1 MSYLERLDYY
11 GNLAA
16 QFPVVPLRVICSKAG
31 TLPAAAVLSNRTAV
45 VDHTLYSML
54 LSNVAEARFLLSV
67 LNSETA
73 RSCVADRQATGQ

>member
-16 QFPVVPLRVICSKAG
+16 QFPVVPLRVIWSKAG

-45 VDHTLYSML
+45 VYHTLYSMP

-73 RSCVADRQATGQ
+73 RSCVADMQATGQ